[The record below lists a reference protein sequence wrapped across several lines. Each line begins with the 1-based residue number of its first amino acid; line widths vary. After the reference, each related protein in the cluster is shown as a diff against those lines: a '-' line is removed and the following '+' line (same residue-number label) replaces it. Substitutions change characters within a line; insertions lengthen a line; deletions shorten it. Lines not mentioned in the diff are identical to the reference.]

1 MRLVG
6 PPCDADFVVLCLI
19 VDDSVGFLSSARRL
33 LERQGMAVAGVAS
46 SGAEAL
52 LRVEELQ
59 PDVVLLDIE
68 LGGENGLDVAER
80 LDGAGSPG
88 IIMIS
93 THAEQDYRDLI
104 AASPAVGFLSKGSLS
119 AHAIQELLDRGL

>member
-1 MRLVG
+1 MRLAG
-6 PPCDADFVVLCLI
+6 SRCDADLVVRCLI

-33 LERQGMAVAGVAS
+33 LERQGMVVAGVAS

-59 PDVVLLDIE
+59 PDVVLLDID
-68 LGGENGLDVAER
+68 LGGESGLDVAEQ
-80 LDGAGSPG
+80 LDHAGSPR

-104 AASPAVGFLSKGSLS
+104 AASPAVGFLPKTSLS
-119 AHAIQELLDRGL
+119 AQAIQELLDRGV

>member
-1 MRLVG
+1 MRLAG
-6 PPCDADFVVLCLI
+6 SRCDADLVFRCLI

-33 LERQGMAVAGVAS
+33 LERQGIVVAGVAS

-52 LRVEELQ
+52 LRLAELQ
-59 PDVVLLDIE
+59 PDVVLLDID
-68 LGGENGLDVAER
+68 LGGESGLEVAER
-80 LDGAGSPG
+80 LDGAGSPR

-104 AASPAVGFLSKGSLS
+104 AASPAVGFLPKTSLS
-119 AHAIQELLDRGL
+119 AQAIQELLNRGV